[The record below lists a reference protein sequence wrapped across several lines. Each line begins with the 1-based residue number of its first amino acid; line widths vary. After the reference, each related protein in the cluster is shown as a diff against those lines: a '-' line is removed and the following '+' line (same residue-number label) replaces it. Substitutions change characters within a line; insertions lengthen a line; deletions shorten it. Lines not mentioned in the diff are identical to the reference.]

1 MIYLVLA
8 LGLVLALEGLAL
20 ALAPSRILEVLAALA
35 ALPRDRRRGIGLCVM
50 AVGVLLIW
58 IALDFAG

>member
-35 ALPRDRRRGIGLCVM
+35 ALPRDRRRFIGLCCM
-50 AVGVLLIW
+50 ALGVLLIW
-58 IALDFAG
+58 ISVDFSG